1 MIWAY
6 PDVKLTLLIAG
17 IFALLYLI
25 YLFRYW
31 SINKKL
37 EVEKRR
43 LFTKMVLRVS
53 YFTLFLIAFSGPSI
67 GVSTK
72 EIQEEGKDIFIAVD
86 LSQSMNATD
95 IGPSRLQRVKFE
107 LKNLTKSFPS
117 DRIGLII
124 FSSEAF
130 LQCPLTFDRSV
141 LQLYID
147 GLNTGLVPNLG
158 TDLNAPLRIA
168 MDRFK
173 SDESQ
178 EVTSKSVILISDGEN
193 FGDDLEGIGSELN
206 ELGIKVFSLGI
217 GTEAGSTIPRGNGV
231 VIDPETGKPAKT
243 ILNKTP
249 LQQIAAETDGQYFEI
264 SDEISEIGDLTGALE
279 RLEGGVT
286 GSRVVEASANKYFYF
301 LLVAL
306 ALALLDMI
314 LPLKTIKL

>member
-37 EVEKRR
+37 EVVKRR
-43 LFTKMVLRVS
+43 LFTKMVLRSS
-53 YFTLFLIAFSGPSI
+53 YFTLFLIAFAGPSI

-130 LQCPLTFDRSV
+130 LQCPLTFDQTV

-193 FGDDLEGIGSELN
+193 FGDDPEGIGSELN

-243 ILNKTP
+243 VLNKTP

-264 SDEISEIGDLTGALE
+264 SDEVSEIGDLTGVLE

>member
-6 PDVKLTLLIAG
+6 PDFKLTLLLAS
-17 IFALLYLI
+17 IFLLLYGF

-31 SINKKL
+31 SINQKL
-37 EVEKRR
+37 EVVKGR
-43 LFTKMVLRVS
+43 LFTKLILRTL
-53 YFTLFLIAFSGPSI
+53 YFILFCIAFAGPSI

-72 EIQEEGKDIFIAVD
+72 EIQEEGKDILIAVD

-95 IGPSRLQRVKFE
+95 IGPSRLQRIKFE

-130 LQCPLTFDRSV
+130 LQCPLTFDQSV
-141 LQLYID
+141 LQLHLD
-147 GLNTGLVPNLG
+147 GLNTGLVPNFG

-173 SDESQ
+173 ADESQ
-178 EVTSKSVILISDGEN
+178 EVKSKSIILISDGEN
-193 FGDDLEGIGSELN
+193 FGDELGVIGSELN

-217 GTEAGSTIPRGNGV
+217 GTDAGSSIPRGNGV
-231 VIDPETGKPAKT
+231 VIDPKTKQPAKT
-243 ILNKTP
+243 MLERAP
-249 LQQIAAETDGQYFEI
+249 LQQIAAATDGQYFEI
-264 SDEISEIGDLTGALE
+264 SDQISEMGNLTSTLE

-301 LLVAL
+301 LLVGL
-306 ALALLDMI
+306 ALAILDMI
-314 LPLKTIKL
+314 LPLKTIKM

>member
-37 EVEKRR
+37 EVVKRR
-43 LFTKMVLRVS
+43 LFTKMVLRSS
-53 YFTLFLIAFSGPSI
+53 YFTLFLIAFAGPSI

-107 LKNLTKSFPS
+107 LKNLTKRFPS

-130 LQCPLTFDRSV
+130 LQCPLTFDQTV

-193 FGDDLEGIGSELN
+193 FGDDPEGIGSELN

-243 ILNKTP
+243 ILNRTP

-264 SDEISEIGDLTGALE
+264 SDEVSEIGDLTGVLE

>member
-17 IFALLYLI
+17 LFALLYLI

-43 LFTKMVLRVS
+43 LFTKMVLRGS
-53 YFTLFLIAFSGPSI
+53 YFTLFLIAFAGPSI

-95 IGPSRLQRVKFE
+95 IGPSRLQRIKFE

-130 LQCPLTFDRSV
+130 LQCPLTFDQSV

-168 MDRFK
+168 IDRFK

-243 ILNKTP
+243 ILNRTP

-264 SDEISEIGDLTGALE
+264 SDEVSEIGDLTGELE

-314 LPLKTIKL
+314 LPLKAIKL

>member
-37 EVEKRR
+37 EVVKRR
-43 LFTKMVLRVS
+43 LFTKMVLRSS
-53 YFTLFLIAFSGPSI
+53 YFTLFLIAFAGPSI

-86 LSQSMNATD
+86 LSQSMNAPD

-130 LQCPLTFDRSV
+130 LQCPLTFDQTV

-193 FGDDLEGIGSELN
+193 FGDDPEGIGSELN

-243 ILNKTP
+243 ILNRTP

-264 SDEISEIGDLTGALE
+264 SDEVSEIGDLTGVLE

>member
-17 IFALLYLI
+17 LFGLLYLI

-43 LFTKMVLRVS
+43 LFTKMVLRGS

-130 LQCPLTFDRSV
+130 LQCPLTFDQSV

-178 EVTSKSVILISDGEN
+178 EITSKSVILISDGEN
-193 FGDDLEGIGSELN
+193 FGDDLEGIGSEMN

-231 VIDPETGKPAKT
+231 VIDPETGKPART

>member
-1 MIWAY
+1 
-6 PDVKLTLLIAG
+6 
-17 IFALLYLI
+17 
-25 YLFRYW
+25 
-31 SINKKL
+31 
-37 EVEKRR
+37 
-43 LFTKMVLRVS
+43 
-53 YFTLFLIAFSGPSI
+53 
-67 GVSTK
+67 
-72 EIQEEGKDIFIAVD
+72 
-86 LSQSMNATD
+86 MNAGD

-117 DRIGLII
+117 DRIGLIV

-130 LQCPLTFDRSV
+130 LQCPLTFDQSV

-168 MDRFK
+168 LDRFE

-178 EVTSKSVILISDGEN
+178 EVASKSIILISDGEN

-206 ELGIKVFSLGI
+206 EIGIKVFSLGI

-231 VIDPETGKPAKT
+231 VIDPATGNPART
-243 ILNKTP
+243 LLDRTP

-264 SDEISEIGDLTGALE
+264 SDEVSEIGDLTAALE
-279 RLEGGVT
+279 RIEGGVT

-301 LLVAL
+301 LVAALV
-306 ALALLDMI
+306 LALLDMI

>member
-37 EVEKRR
+37 EVVKRR
-43 LFTKMVLRVS
+43 LFTKMVLRGS
-53 YFTLFLIAFSGPSI
+53 YFTLFLIAFAGPSI

-95 IGPSRLQRVKFE
+95 IGPSRLQRIKFE

-130 LQCPLTFDRSV
+130 LQCPLTFDQSV

-178 EVTSKSVILISDGEN
+178 EIASKSVILISDGEN
-193 FGDDLEGIGSELN
+193 FGDDLEAIGTEMN

-231 VIDPETGKPAKT
+231 VIDPETGNPAKT
-243 ILNKTP
+243 ILNRNP
-249 LQQIAAETDGQYFEI
+249 LQQIAAETDGEYFEI
-264 SDEISEIGDLTGALE
+264 SDGVSEIGDLTGVLE

>member
-17 IFALLYLI
+17 LFALLYLI

-37 EVEKRR
+37 EVVKRR
-43 LFTKMVLRVS
+43 LFTKMVLRVA
-53 YFTLFLIAFSGPSI
+53 YFVLFLIAFAGPSI

-86 LSQSMNATD
+86 LSQSMNAPD

-130 LQCPLTFDRSV
+130 LQCPLTFDQSV

-168 MDRFK
+168 LDRFE

-178 EVTSKSVILISDGEN
+178 AVASKSIILISDGEN

-231 VIDPETGKPAKT
+231 VIDPATGDPART

-264 SDEISEIGDLTGALE
+264 SDEVSEIGDLTAALE
-279 RLEGGVT
+279 RIKGGVT

>member
-6 PDVKLTLLIAG
+6 PDVKLTLLLAT

-25 YLFRYW
+25 YLSRYW
-31 SINKKL
+31 TINHKL
-37 EVEKRR
+37 EVVKRR
-43 LFTKMVLRVS
+43 LFTKIVLRFC
-53 YFTLFLIAFSGPSI
+53 YFSLFLMAFSGPSI
-67 GVSTK
+67 GISTK
-72 EIQEEGKDIFIAVD
+72 EIQEEGKDLFIAVD

-95 IGPSRLQRVKFE
+95 IGPSRLQRIKFE

-130 LQCPLTFDRSV
+130 LQCPLTFDQSV

-168 MDRFK
+168 LDRFK
-173 SDESQ
+173 ADKSQ
-178 EVTSKSVILISDGEN
+178 KAKSKSVILISDGEN
-193 FGDDLEGIGSELN
+193 FGDDLDEIGSELN
-206 ELGIKVFSLGI
+206 ELSIKVFSLGV
-217 GTEAGSTIPRGNGV
+217 GTDEGSTIPRGNGV
-231 VIDPETGKPAKT
+231 VMDPKTKIPAKT
-243 ILNKTP
+243 ILERRP
-249 LQQIAAETDGQYFEI
+249 LQQIANETKGQYFEI
-264 SDEISEIGDLTGALE
+264 SGTISEIGGLISALE

-286 GSRVVEASANKYFYF
+286 GSRIVEASANKYFYF
-301 LLVAL
+301 LLVGL
-306 ALALLDMI
+306 ALAILDMI